1 MTQSILPAS
10 MNSQDERISPNRPWC
25 DVSDVYKTKNIDGKF
40 TLHSRKVSRT
50 LGKSGRERKAKLT
63 DLIEIKIKFLF
74 FCSFCPSSPGP
85 GGAGYGDPG
94 DEAQGALGTDEQVFQ
109 VISSVVLLH
118 AVERV
123 S

>member
-1 MTQSILPAS
+1 M
-10 MNSQDERISPNRPWC
+10 
-25 DVSDVYKTKNIDGKF
+25 
-40 TLHSRKVSRT
+40 SRT

-74 FCSFCPSSPGP
+74 FCSFCPYSPGP